1 MKKKYLF
8 SLIATLTVL
17 ASCTTTPST
26 SVSSSSKSN
35 NSQNTS
41 TSSTISNSSSS
52 SSSLSSSSLSSSSS
66 SSSSSNSSSSTIKP
80 EEKVVQ
86 LLSEINLD
94 NIVSYNFI
102 DRSYSY
108 NSYNNSKYIVT
119 GNVSTGLV
127 NYEATHKF
135 KLYNNDVIV
144 DNISVDSLD
153 GVEKTEA
160 VLNTKAKGQIYLKN
174 NYIYDYFICNSMKEQ
189 SFVECYETD
198 YYRNLNT
205 YFNYLGII
213 TDIKTAFSDPNSYFP
228 TESGYETPII
238 EYNIEN
244 GIEHY
249 SLTSKFPGT
258 DDYKPLIINFEV
270 DYNTSTNTFTKIK
283 SQNRSMIGS
292 LDTDFEIGTS
302 SITSYTIT
310 NIQFGEKDIFND
322 SLYTFDDIQNKN
334 NIHNAPKYIV
344 DISNLNDGLIDEN
357 TAFEIVKNIYAYS
370 NNIRQTNYSMKYHN
384 AFDFATTDRTEFGD
398 AIFEGKIISYANG
411 ILDNNGTIQLMDSS
425 DQPIGDKSD
434 FRIFTKAESYGILR
448 GGKFSK
454 YITSAFAFM
463 AKSYITN
470 TREYL
475 DANPL
480 YWNEIASIY
489 NNFETYGLGQT
500 IVNNSKI
507 NVSVS
512 GTKSGSSLEIKAQ
525 LHSVSSYGTNTEN
538 IDAFTFYIEDNKLMS
553 LLFQT
558 TGNTSSG
565 KYTDTYEAKFVHGSK
580 KNFSGDEMN
589 ILDEIESQISMDDF
603 NII

>member
-41 TSSTISNSSSS
+41 TSSTISNSSS
-52 SSSLSSSSLSSSSS
+52 SSSSLSSSSS

-228 TESGYETPII
+228 TESGYGTPII

-258 DDYKPLIINFEV
+258 DDYKPVIINFEV

-384 AFDFATTDRTEFGD
+384 AFDFATTDRTEFGN
-398 AIFEGKIISYANG
+398 AIFERKIISYANG

-580 KNFSGDEMN
+580 KNFSGEEMN

>member
-52 SSSLSSSSLSSSSS
+52 SSSLSSSSS

-108 NSYNNSKYIVT
+108 NFYNNSKYIVT

-398 AIFEGKIISYANG
+398 AIFEGKIF
-411 ILDNNGTIQLMDSS
+411 LMPMEFWIIMV
-425 DQPIGDKSD
+425 Q
-434 FRIFTKAESYGILR
+434 
-448 GGKFSK
+448 
-454 YITSAFAFM
+454 
-463 AKSYITN
+463 
-470 TREYL
+470 
-475 DANPL
+475 
-480 YWNEIASIY
+480 
-489 NNFETYGLGQT
+489 
-500 IVNNSKI
+500 
-507 NVSVS
+507 
-512 GTKSGSSLEIKAQ
+512 
-525 LHSVSSYGTNTEN
+525 
-538 IDAFTFYIEDNKLMS
+538 
-553 LLFQT
+553 
-558 TGNTSSG
+558 
-565 KYTDTYEAKFVHGSK
+565 
-580 KNFSGDEMN
+580 
-589 ILDEIESQISMDDF
+589 F
-603 NII
+603 N

>member
-41 TSSTISNSSSS
+41 TSSTISNSSS
-52 SSSLSSSSLSSSSS
+52 SSSSLSSSSS

>member
-41 TSSTISNSSSS
+41 TSSTISNSSS
-52 SSSLSSSSLSSSSS
+52 SSSSLSSSSS

-135 KLYNNDVIV
+135 KLYNNDVIA

-258 DDYKPLIINFEV
+258 DDYKPVIINFEV

>member
-52 SSSLSSSSLSSSSS
+52 SSSLSSSSS
-66 SSSSSNSSSSTIKP
+66 SSSSSNSSSSAIKP

-258 DDYKPLIINFEV
+258 DDYKPVIINFEV

>member
-41 TSSTISNSSSS
+41 TSSTISNSSS
-52 SSSLSSSSLSSSSS
+52 SSSSLSSSSS

-258 DDYKPLIINFEV
+258 DDYKPVIINFEV
-270 DYNTSTNTFTKIK
+270 DYNTSKNTFTKIK

>member
-41 TSSTISNSSSS
+41 TSSTISNSSS
-52 SSSLSSSSLSSSSS
+52 SSSSLSSSSS

-357 TAFEIVKNIYAYS
+357 TVFEIVKNIYAYS

>member
-41 TSSTISNSSSS
+41 TSSTISNSSS
-52 SSSLSSSSLSSSSS
+52 SSSSLSSSSS

-258 DDYKPLIINFEV
+258 DDYKPVIINFEV

-565 KYTDTYEAKFVHGSK
+565 KYTDTYEAKFVLGSK

>member
-41 TSSTISNSSSS
+41 TSSTISNSSS
-52 SSSLSSSSLSSSSS
+52 SSSSLSSSSS

-258 DDYKPLIINFEV
+258 DDYKPVIINFEV

-411 ILDNNGTIQLMDSS
+411 ILDNNGTIQLMDSF

-512 GTKSGSSLEIKAQ
+512 GTKSGNSLEIKAQ

>member
-41 TSSTISNSSSS
+41 TSSTISNSSS
-52 SSSLSSSSLSSSSS
+52 SSSSLSSSSS

-258 DDYKPLIINFEV
+258 DDYKPVIINFEV

-558 TGNTSSG
+558 TGNTSSR

>member
-41 TSSTISNSSSS
+41 TSSTISNSSS
-52 SSSLSSSSLSSSSS
+52 SSSSLSSSSS

-258 DDYKPLIINFEV
+258 DDYKPVIINFEV

-344 DISNLNDGLIDEN
+344 DISNLDDGLIDEN

>member
-41 TSSTISNSSSS
+41 TSSTISNSSS
-52 SSSLSSSSLSSSSS
+52 SSSSLSSSSS

-500 IVNNSKI
+500 TVNNSKI

-580 KNFSGDEMN
+580 KNFSGEEMN

>member
-41 TSSTISNSSSS
+41 TSSTISNSSS
-52 SSSLSSSSLSSSSS
+52 SSSSLSSSSS

-322 SLYTFDDIQNKN
+322 SLYTFDDIQNRN

>member
-41 TSSTISNSSSS
+41 TSSTISNSSS
-52 SSSLSSSSLSSSSS
+52 SSSSLSSSSS

-344 DISNLNDGLIDEN
+344 DISNLNNGLIDEN

>member
-26 SVSSSSKSN
+26 SVSSYSKSN

-41 TSSTISNSSSS
+41 TSSTISNSSS
-52 SSSLSSSSLSSSSS
+52 SSSSLSSSSS

-258 DDYKPLIINFEV
+258 DDYKPVIINFEV

>member
-41 TSSTISNSSSS
+41 TSSTISNSSS
-52 SSSLSSSSLSSSSS
+52 SSSSLSSSSS

-258 DDYKPLIINFEV
+258 DDYKPVIINFEV

-454 YITSAFAFM
+454 YITSAFVFM

>member
-41 TSSTISNSSSS
+41 TSSTISNSSS
-52 SSSLSSSSLSSSSS
+52 SSSSLSSSSS

-258 DDYKPLIINFEV
+258 DDYKPVIINFEV

-322 SLYTFDDIQNKN
+322 FLYTFDDIQNKN

>member
-41 TSSTISNSSSS
+41 TSSTISN
-52 SSSLSSSSLSSSSS
+52 SSS

-119 GNVSTGLV
+119 GNVSTGLI

-258 DDYKPLIINFEV
+258 DDYKPVIINFEV

-384 AFDFATTDRTEFGD
+384 AFDFATTDRAEFGD

-512 GTKSGSSLEIKAQ
+512 GTKSGNSLEIKAQ

>member
-26 SVSSSSKSN
+26 SVSLSSKSN

-41 TSSTISNSSSS
+41 TSSTISNSSS
-52 SSSLSSSSLSSSSS
+52 SSSSLSSSSS

-86 LLSEINLD
+86 LLSKINLD

-258 DDYKPLIINFEV
+258 DDYKPVIINFEV
-270 DYNTSTNTFTKIK
+270 DYNTSANTFTKIK

>member
-8 SLIATLTVL
+8 SLITTLTVL

-26 SVSSSSKSN
+26 SVSSSSNSN

-41 TSSTISNSSSS
+41 TSSTISNSSS
-52 SSSLSSSSLSSSSS
+52 SSSSLSSSSS

-135 KLYNNDVIV
+135 KLYNNDVII

-558 TGNTSSG
+558 TGSTSSG

>member
-41 TSSTISNSSSS
+41 TSSTISNSSS
-52 SSSLSSSSLSSSSS
+52 SSSSLSSSSS

-127 NYEATHKF
+127 NYKATHKF

-558 TGNTSSG
+558 TGSTSSG

>member
-41 TSSTISNSSSS
+41 TSSTISNSSS
-52 SSSLSSSSLSSSSS
+52 SSSSLSSSSS

-258 DDYKPLIINFEV
+258 DDYKPVIINFEV

-434 FRIFTKAESYGILR
+434 FRLFTKAESYGILR

-454 YITSAFAFM
+454 YITSAFAFI
-463 AKSYITN
+463 AKNYITN

>member
-52 SSSLSSSSLSSSSS
+52 SSSLSSSSS

-80 EEKVVQ
+80 EEKVVL

-258 DDYKPLIINFEV
+258 DDYKPVIINFEV

-558 TGNTSSG
+558 TGSTSSG

>member
-41 TSSTISNSSSS
+41 TSSTISNSSS
-52 SSSLSSSSLSSSSS
+52 SSSSLSSSSS

-411 ILDNNGTIQLMDSS
+411 ILD
-425 DQPIGDKSD
+425 IG
-434 FRIFTKAESYGILR
+434 RIPVI
-448 GGKFSK
+448 
-454 YITSAFAFM
+454 
-463 AKSYITN
+463 
-470 TREYL
+470 
-475 DANPL
+475 
-480 YWNEIASIY
+480 
-489 NNFETYGLGQT
+489 
-500 IVNNSKI
+500 
-507 NVSVS
+507 
-512 GTKSGSSLEIKAQ
+512 
-525 LHSVSSYGTNTEN
+525 
-538 IDAFTFYIEDNKLMS
+538 
-553 LLFQT
+553 
-558 TGNTSSG
+558 
-565 KYTDTYEAKFVHGSK
+565 
-580 KNFSGDEMN
+580 
-589 ILDEIESQISMDDF
+589 
-603 NII
+603 

>member
-41 TSSTISNSSSS
+41 TSSTISNSSS
-52 SSSLSSSSLSSSSS
+52 SSSSLSSSSS

-258 DDYKPLIINFEV
+258 DDYKPVIINFEV

-580 KNFSGDEMN
+580 KNFSGEEMN

>member
-41 TSSTISNSSSS
+41 TSSTISNSSS
-52 SSSLSSSSLSSSSS
+52 SSSSLSSSSS

-470 TREYL
+470 TRKYL

-538 IDAFTFYIEDNKLMS
+538 IDTFTFYIEDNKLMS

>member
-41 TSSTISNSSSS
+41 TSSTISNSSS
-52 SSSLSSSSLSSSSS
+52 SSSSLSSSSS

-258 DDYKPLIINFEV
+258 DDYKPVIINFEV

-370 NNIRQTNYSMKYHN
+370 NNIRQANYSMKYHN

>member
-41 TSSTISNSSSS
+41 TSSTISNSSS
-52 SSSLSSSSLSSSSS
+52 SSSSLSSSSS

-258 DDYKPLIINFEV
+258 DDYKPVIINFEV

-283 SQNRSMIGS
+283 SQNKSMIGS

>member
-41 TSSTISNSSSS
+41 TSSTISNSSS
-52 SSSLSSSSLSSSSS
+52 SSSSLSSSSS

-512 GTKSGSSLEIKAQ
+512 GTKSGNSLEIKAQ

>member
-52 SSSLSSSSLSSSSS
+52 SSSLSSSSS

-108 NSYNNSKYIVT
+108 NFYNNSKYIVT

-135 KLYNNDVIV
+135 KLYNNDVII

-580 KNFSGDEMN
+580 KNFFGDEMN

>member
-52 SSSLSSSSLSSSSS
+52 SSSLSSSSS

-108 NSYNNSKYIVT
+108 NFYNNSKYIVT

-258 DDYKPLIINFEV
+258 DDYKPVIINFEV

-334 NIHNAPKYIV
+334 NIHTAPKYIV

>member
-41 TSSTISNSSSS
+41 TSSTISNSSS
-52 SSSLSSSSLSSSSS
+52 SSSSLSSSSS

-580 KNFSGDEMN
+580 KNFSGEEMN

>member
-41 TSSTISNSSSS
+41 TSSTISNSSS
-52 SSSLSSSSLSSSSS
+52 SSSSLSSSSS

-258 DDYKPLIINFEV
+258 DDYKPVIINFEV

-370 NNIRQTNYSMKYHN
+370 NNIRQTNYSMKYYN

>member
-26 SVSSSSKSN
+26 SVSSSSNSN

-41 TSSTISNSSSS
+41 TSSTISNSSS
-52 SSSLSSSSLSSSSS
+52 SSSSLSSSSS

-135 KLYNNDVIV
+135 KLYNNDVII
-144 DNISVDSLD
+144 DNISVDALD

-558 TGNTSSG
+558 TGSTSSG

>member
-41 TSSTISNSSSS
+41 TSSTISNSSS
-52 SSSLSSSSLSSSSS
+52 SSSSLSSSSS

-258 DDYKPLIINFEV
+258 DDYKPVIINFEV

-507 NVSVS
+507 NISVS

>member
-41 TSSTISNSSSS
+41 TSSTISNSSS
-52 SSSLSSSSLSSSSS
+52 SSSSLSSSSS

-258 DDYKPLIINFEV
+258 DDYKPVIINFEV

-384 AFDFATTDRTEFGD
+384 DFDFATTDRTEFGD

-580 KNFSGDEMN
+580 KNFSGEEMN

>member
-52 SSSLSSSSLSSSSS
+52 SSSLSS

-258 DDYKPLIINFEV
+258 DDYKPVIINFEV

-512 GTKSGSSLEIKAQ
+512 GTKSGNSLEIKAQ

>member
-41 TSSTISNSSSS
+41 TSSTISNSSS
-52 SSSLSSSSLSSSSS
+52 SSSSLSSSSS

-258 DDYKPLIINFEV
+258 DDYKPVIINFEV

-283 SQNRSMIGS
+283 SQNRSMNGS

>member
-41 TSSTISNSSSS
+41 TSSTISNSSS
-52 SSSLSSSSLSSSSS
+52 SSSSLSSSSS

-507 NVSVS
+507 NVSFS

-558 TGNTSSG
+558 TGSTSSG